1 MDLLLILIILLT
13 IGGLSIPALD
23 LLFAK
28 YKNLASQIICISI
41 LLLSIFL
48 LIIPVINPTL
58 LYTDYPSLFN
68 FDYLGI
74 FFSITVIIVVIL
86 VAISSLSYQ
95 KNDENVAVYY
105 SLLIFTTLG
114 MVLLSF
120 SIDLLMIFVAWQL
133 MSIPTFILT
142 GFKKNSVL
150 SNEAAVKF
158 FILGAFSS
166 GILLYGISL
175 VYGLIG
181 STNLYDMVNFYSTL
195 PNGLEPIAYL
205 SIILLIAG
213 LGLKMAIVP
222 FHMWLPDALAGA
234 PTPISALLS
243 AATKK
248 SAFIVAIRV
257 FLLAVPIS
265 AIGLKMDLML
275 TISILALITM
285 TVGNIAALTQKSIK
299 RLLAYSSI
307 AHAGYIL
314 IGLAVGTQI
323 GLVGLLYHVFNHGIM
338 TSAAFI
344 AVAVILKQG
353 FKDDVKE
360 LNGLGKIMPV
370 TAALFTIILL
380 ALAGVPPLNG
390 FWSKFILFTAA
401 VDSNLAWLAVAGALN
416 SAFSLG
422 YYGWFI
428 KRFYIDD
435 PDSTNKTKIYEK
447 SSFLIPLLIAVIIIV
462 ITGLFPYIIYD
473 FALKAVVS
481 L

>member
-1 MDLLLILIILLT
+1 MLT

-23 LLFAK
+23 LLFTK

-41 LLLSIFL
+41 LLISIFL
-48 LIIPVINPTL
+48 LIMPVMNPNL
-58 LYTDYPSLFN
+58 LYTDFPSLFN

-74 FFSITVIIVVIL
+74 FFSITVIVGVIL

-95 KNDENVAVYY
+95 KDDENIAVYY

-166 GILLYGISL
+166 GILLYAISL

-181 STNLYDMVNFYSTL
+181 STNIYDMVNFYSTL

-205 SIILLIAG
+205 SIILLIAS
-213 LGLKMAIVP
+213 LGLNMAIVP
-222 FHMWLPDALAGA
+222 FHMWLPDSLAGA

-275 TISILALITM
+275 
-285 TVGNIAALTQKSIK
+285 
-299 RLLAYSSI
+299 
-307 AHAGYIL
+307 
-314 IGLAVGTQI
+314 
-323 GLVGLLYHVFNHGIM
+323 
-338 TSAAFI
+338 
-344 AVAVILKQG
+344 
-353 FKDDVKE
+353 
-360 LNGLGKIMPV
+360 
-370 TAALFTIILL
+370 
-380 ALAGVPPLNG
+380 PL
-390 FWSKFILFTAA
+390 
-401 VDSNLAWLAVAGALN
+401 
-416 SAFSLG
+416 
-422 YYGWFI
+422 
-428 KRFYIDD
+428 
-435 PDSTNKTKIYEK
+435 
-447 SSFLIPLLIAVIIIV
+447 
-462 ITGLFPYIIYD
+462 
-473 FALKAVVS
+473 
-481 L
+481 